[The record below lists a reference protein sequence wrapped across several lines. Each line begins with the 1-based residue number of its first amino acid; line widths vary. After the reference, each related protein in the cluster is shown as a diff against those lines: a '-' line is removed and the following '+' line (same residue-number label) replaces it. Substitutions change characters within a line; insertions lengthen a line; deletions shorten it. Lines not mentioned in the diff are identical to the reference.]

1 MRKRLISH
9 PRATGSSS
17 GPPWLD
23 VAHVAQVEITSE
35 DPAFP
40 IEAALFS
47 GRHAGWRASEPGVQ
61 VIRLVFDQPQTLHRI
76 RLVFSEEQRQR
87 TQEFVVQWSAD
98 GGQSYREIVRQQ
110 YTFSPPG
117 TIREVEDYHK
127 HLEGVTDL
135 ELRIVPDL
143 QGSDVCATLGELR
156 LL

>member
-1 MRKRLISH
+1 MLRW
-9 PRATGSSS
+9 SSN
-17 GPPWLD
+17 
-23 VAHVAQVEITSE
+23 
-35 DPAFP
+35 
-40 IEAALFS
+40 
-47 GRHAGWRASEPGVQ
+47 
-61 VIRLVFDQPQTLHRI
+61 
-76 RLVFSEEQRQR
+76 
-87 TQEFVVQWSAD
+87 
-98 GGQSYREIVRQQ
+98 GGASYREIVRQQ